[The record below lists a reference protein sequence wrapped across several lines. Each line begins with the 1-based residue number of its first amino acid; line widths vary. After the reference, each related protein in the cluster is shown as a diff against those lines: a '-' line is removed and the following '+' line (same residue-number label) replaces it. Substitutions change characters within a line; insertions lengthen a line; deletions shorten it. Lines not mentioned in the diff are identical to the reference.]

1 MISKIECL
9 DDVSNINVI
18 GLFWFLV
25 FVCRLSAQITDMDQT
40 LANARNV
47 RLIIIVAALGYFVD
61 IYDLIL
67 FSVIRV
73 KSLKGLGVPDS
84 DLLDVGTM
92 LINSQMFGMLLGGI
106 LWGILGDKKGRI
118 SVLFGSILLYSLA
131 NMANGF
137 VTSVPAY
144 AIIRFI
150 AGIGLA
156 GELGAGI
163 TLVTETMSKEN
174 RGYGTMIVAGV
185 GLMGAVAAALVG
197 EHYAWE
203 TSYIIGGVMGLLLLG
218 LRVGLAESGMFK
230 NVKNDGVSRGNI
242 LMLFNDGKRFKKY
255 LSCILIGIPLW
266 FVVGVLVTFSP
277 EFGKELNA
285 AEPLSAGTGIMY
297 CYIGI
302 ALGDIVA
309 GFASQMLRS
318 RKKVMLAFLLL
329 TALSIVVYLNAE
341 GMTSQQFIW
350 LALFLGFSSGYWA
363 TFVTIASEQFGT
375 NLRATVTTTV
385 PNFVRGSL
393 VLATLSFTALKG
405 SLGIINSAM
414 TVGFIS
420 LVIAIIAL
428 YQLKETFGKDLDY
441 VEIS

>member
-1 MISKIECL
+1 
-9 DDVSNINVI
+9 
-18 GLFWFLV
+18 
-25 FVCRLSAQITDMDQT
+25 MDQT
-40 LANARNV
+40 AVNSKNV
-47 RLIIIVAALGYFVD
+47 KLIIIVAALGYFVD

-67 FSVIRV
+67 FSVIRIQ
-73 KSLKGLGVPDS
+73 SLKGLGVADS

-118 SVLFGSILLYSLA
+118 SVLFGSILLYSIA
-131 NMANGF
+131 NLANGF

-185 GLMGAVAAALVG
+185 GLMGAVVAALIG
-197 EHYAWE
+197 ENFTWQN
-203 TSYIIGGVMGLLLLG
+203 SYIFGGIMGLLLLG
-218 LRVGLAESGMFK
+218 MRVGLAESGMFK
-230 NVKNDGVSRGNI
+230 NLKNDGVSRGNI
-242 LMLFNDGKRFKKY
+242 LMLFSDGKRFKKY
-255 LSCILIGIPLW
+255 LSCILLGIPLW

-285 AEPLSAGTGIMY
+285 TEPLSAGTGIMY

-302 ALGDIVA
+302 AVGDIVA
-309 GFASQMLRS
+309 GFLSQMWRS
-318 RKKVMLAFLLL
+318 RKKVMMIFLIL
-329 TALSIVVYLNAE
+329 TAISIVVYLNAE
-341 GMTSQQFIW
+341 GMNSQQFIW
-350 LALFLGFSSGYWA
+350 LVLFLGFSSGYWA

-393 VLATLSFTALKG
+393 VVVTLSFTALKG
-405 SLGIINSAM
+405 SMGIINSAM
-414 TVGFIS
+414 TVGFVT
-420 LVIAIIAL
+420 LAIAFIAL
-428 YQLKETFGKDLDY
+428 YQLKETFAKDLDY
-441 VEIS
+441 LEIS